1 MVGLQTAPTAGVL
14 DLLGWAKG
22 NPFLAHLPAGVPTS
36 LARVASS
43 VYGILAATHTAGSR
57 EIALIPAQ
65 DLVAS
70 PPTEFA
76 VERLR

>member
-1 MVGLQTAPTAGVL
+1 VSAGVRRRSR
-14 DLLGWAKG
+14 
-22 NPFLAHLPAGVPTS
+22 HLPDGVSTA

-65 DLVAS
+65 DLVAN
-70 PPTEFA
+70 PPTEFP
-76 VERLR
+76 VERVR